1 MTAMLHPHIK
11 LDWIEDEQRSSR
23 RIFDR
28 TNSAETVK
36 LNQCNLIDYLIVL
49 NSDVWNINDFFV
61 CCIIYF

>member
-49 NSDVWNINDFFV
+49 NSDV
-61 CCIIYF
+61 